1 MGTKQQY
8 FLELLRDRSGD
19 YPLLQMNCL
28 GILAPNLRRVEIVFL
43 SVAKDFDCEQLLRA
57 RNRIVKK
64 VCGILISI
72 CQIKGFFF

>member
-57 RNRIVKK
+57 RTGLLRKFVAFLLAYAK
-64 VCGILISI
+64 
-72 CQIKGFFF
+72 